1 MCERRGCSSG
11 QSSRIGLLFKV
22 QLSDGLLSVT
32 PQLVW
37 TRRIAQLLIGLFFYG
52 IAIAMMVRAG
62 IGVAPWDVLNQGLVK
77 QTGISFGL
85 ITIIVGAVVL
95 LLWIPIRQKPG
106 IGTVLNIL
114 LIGPAA
120 DIGLAFIP
128 QQHEPLLQG
137 LLFAGGLALLAV
149 ATGLYVGARLGPG
162 PRDGLMTGIHAR
174 FGWRI
179 WIVRTGIEVTVLTIG
194 WLLGGQVGIGT
205 LAFAL
210 LIGPMV
216 GVTLPF
222 FRVPELRR
230 RPATPA
236 SAEEVT
242 A

>member
-1 MCERRGCSSG
+1 M
-11 QSSRIGLLFKV
+11 
-22 QLSDGLLSVT
+22 T
-32 PQLVW
+32 PQLLW
-37 TRRIAQLLIGLFFYG
+37 TRRIAQLLVGLFLYG

-62 IGVAPWDVLNQGLVK
+62 IGVAPWDVLTQGLVK
-77 QTGISFGL
+77 QTGLTFGV
-85 ITIIVGAVVL
+85 ITVIVGAIVL

-106 IGTVLNIL
+106 VGTVLNIL

-120 DIGLAFIP
+120 DLGLAFIP
-128 QQHEPLLQG
+128 QQHEPVLQA
-137 LLFAGGLALLAV
+137 LLFAAGLALLAV

-174 FGWRI
+174 FGWKI
-179 WIVRTGIEVTVLTIG
+179 WIVRTGIEVTVLAIG

-222 FRVPELRR
+222 FRVPEAPA
-230 RPATPA
+230 RPTTPT
-236 SAEEVT
+236 SAGEVI